1 MAFLTNI
8 SFTDPQ
14 GTVFADA
21 TFGVSY
27 ASRSTVEYGNL
38 RRNMTDMVTMTEDTT
53 PQGNV
58 NVQYYYCADE
68 AKRVEGKAHYILANV
83 SDPTKEP
90 TMSFAFDSTCTD
102 YDHILTEEMCC
113 HYLTTII
120 LLD

>member
-27 ASRSTVEYGNL
+27 ASRSTIEYGNL

-58 NVQYYYCADE
+58 NVQYYYWADE
-68 AKRVEGKAHYILANV
+68 AKRLEGKAPYILANV
-83 SDPTKEP
+83 SDPTQEP
-90 TMSFAFDSTCTD
+90 TMSFDFDSTGTE
-102 YDHILTEEMCC
+102 YDLMTTEEMCL
-113 HYLTTII
+113 HYLTTYI
-120 LLD
+120 LV